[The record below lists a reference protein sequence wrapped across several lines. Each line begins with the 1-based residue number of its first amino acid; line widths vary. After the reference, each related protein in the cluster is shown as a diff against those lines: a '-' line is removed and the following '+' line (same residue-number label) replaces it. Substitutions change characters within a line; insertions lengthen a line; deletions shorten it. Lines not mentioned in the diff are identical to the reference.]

1 MLTGQ
6 DGRVQKP
13 FSALENG
20 YFPFFLYSAATNQ
33 HSFGGHILV
42 LGLVLGP
49 LIIKLMLH
57 LAADKIVSTS
67 LYHRQV
73 LK

>member
-1 MLTGQ
+1 M
-6 DGRVQKP
+6 
-13 FSALENG
+13 
-20 YFPFFLYSAATNQ
+20 
-33 HSFGGHILV
+33 V